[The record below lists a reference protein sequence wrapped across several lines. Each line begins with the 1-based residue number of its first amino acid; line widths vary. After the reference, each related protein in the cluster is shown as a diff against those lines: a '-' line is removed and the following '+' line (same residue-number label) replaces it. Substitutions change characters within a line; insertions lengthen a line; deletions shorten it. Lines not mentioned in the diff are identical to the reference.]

1 MKIENEIYYQVA
13 TDRDYKIGDKLIF
26 NKDINN
32 GQYNRVFNTDFTI
45 NNHRLSDEI
54 YLIAKRKFFK
64 FRKKEDIFNIA
75 HKLEAYD
82 VVLKELALEEVR
94 AEHFKDLPSR
104 FHCMYLSISKD
115 IALKNMEIMANNREK
130 PGKVFQTVAVK
141 LNGEIFK
148 AGKVYVNREG
158 KSYAYYKRKAIDYWN
173 QKEVKDEEV
182 KEILFEGEGE
192 IIDILGEIRK

>member
-32 GQYNRVFNTDFTI
+32 GQYNRVFNTDFSI

-82 VVLKELALEEVR
+82 VVLKELALEEIR
-94 AEHFKDLPSR
+94 RKYFKDLPSR
-104 FHCMYLSISKD
+104 LHCMFLSVSKD
-115 IALKNMEIMANNREK
+115 IALKNMESMANNKEK
-130 PGKVFQTVAVK
+130 TGKVFQTVAVK
-141 LNGEIFK
+141 LNGVIFK
-148 AGKVYVNREG
+148 VGNVYVNRES

-182 KEILFEGEGE
+182 KEILFEGKCE
-192 IIDILGEIRK
+192 IIDILAEIRR